1 MYADI
6 IVDISAE
13 KLDKT
18 FQYSIPE
25 NLADDIYI
33 GIQVVVPF
41 GNRKEGMTGYVVGV
55 SDEPKIDP
63 SLIKDIRR
71 VVKDSLPVES
81 ELIALAAYMKKYFGG
96 TMNQAIKT
104 VIPVKKA
111 EKHKITRMVR
121 LNIPP
126 DEAASLEEEC
136 RRKNYV
142 ARMRL
147 ISELR
152 KREYIEYELLTTKLN
167 VSSAVI
173 KAMEEKGYIIVE
185 KKIDIRNA
193 LPVGRSSWEK
203 VTLNSEQ
210 LAVVSEIESNRN
222 MPHLIRGVTGSG
234 KTEVYIELI
243 KRAVARGQKAIV
255 LIPEIALT
263 FQTVSRFYDHFGERV
278 SVIHSKLSKGEKYDR
293 FECAKEGTIDVMI
306 GPRSALFTPFKDLGY
321 IIIDEEHETSYK
333 SETVPRYN
341 ARDVAM
347 QRAKM
352 CGATVVLGSATPS
365 VDTYYLAKTGRI
377 MLHTLDNRAGER
389 PMPKCHV
396 VDLREELRRGNRS
409 IFSEDLYNAMADRLK
424 KHEQIMLFINRRG
437 IAGFV
442 SCRSCGEV
450 VKCPH
455 CDVSLS
461 LHADGRL
468 KCHYCGYEQ
477 EQVAVCPSCSS
488 KLIGTFKTGTE
499 KVERMV
505 HEAFPGVKTL
515 RLDFDS
521 TRKKGSYEE
530 ILSVFAA
537 HEADVLIGTQMI
549 VKGHDFKDVTL
560 MGILAADMSLNVSD
574 YTAGERTFSLITQ
587 AAGRAGRGEKPGDVF
602 IQTYRPDSFV
612 IQTAKDQDYLSF
624 YEKEI
629 AFRDIMGY
637 PPVRHLL
644 LIFMTAPDEAACEA
658 LSSAVADHVRGII
671 SDSYAK
677 GTVSVIGP
685 SEASVYKINDIYRRQ
700 LYVKSDSPDILADI
714 AEQTSDFVKSSEKY
728 SGASV
733 VFDFS

>member
-18 FQYSIPE
+18 FQYRIPE
-25 NLADDIYI
+25 DMKDHVFI
-33 GIQVVVPF
+33 GVQVVVPF
-41 GNRKEGMTGYVVGV
+41 GNRKDGMTGYVVDI
-55 SDEPKIDP
+55 SDDPKIDV

-71 VVKDSLPVES
+71 VVRDGMPVES
-81 ELIALAAYMKKYFGG
+81 ELIGLAAYMKKYFGG
-96 TMNQAIKT
+96 TMNQALKT
-104 VIPVKKA
+104 VIPVKKI
-111 EKHKITRMVR
+111 EKHKVLKMVR
-121 LNIPP
+121 LNMTEE
-126 DEAASLEEEC
+126 EAASYEEEC
-136 RRKNYV
+136 KRKGHV
-142 ARMRL
+142 ARQRL

-152 KREYIEYELLTTKLN
+152 KRDHIQYELLTTKLN

-173 KAMEEKGYIIVE
+173 KAMEEKGFITVE
-185 KKIDIRNA
+185 KKVDVRND
-193 LPVGRSSWEK
+193 LPVGRNTWDK
-203 VTLNSEQ
+203 VTLNREQ
-210 LAVVSEIESNRN
+210 EAVVEAIESHRQS
-222 MPHLIRGVTGSG
+222 PHLIQGVTGSG

-293 FECAKEGTIDVMI
+293 FECAKNGELDVMI

-341 ARDVAM
+341 AKDVAL

-365 VDTYYLAKTGRI
+365 VDSYYMAKQGRL
-377 MLHTLDNRAGER
+377 MLHTLNNRVSER
-389 PMPKCHV
+389 ALPTCHV
-396 VDLREELRRGNRS
+396 IDMRDELRRGNRS
-409 IFSEDLYNAMADRLK
+409 VFSEALYTAMSDRLK

-442 SCRSCGEV
+442 SCRNCGEV

-477 EQVAVCPSCSS
+477 APVTVCPACSS
-488 KLIGTFKTGTE
+488 KLIGAFKTGTE

-505 HEAFPGVKTL
+505 QDAFPGVKTL
-515 RLDFDS
+515 RMDYDS

-530 ILSVFAA
+530 ILSAFAA

-560 MGILAADMSLNVSD
+560 MGILAADMTLNVSD
-574 YTAGERTFSLITQ
+574 YTAAERTFSLITQ
-587 AAGRAGRGEKPGDVF
+587 AAGRSGRGEKPGEVF
-602 IQTYRPDSFV
+602 IQTYRPDSYA
-612 IQTAKDQDYLSF
+612 ILAAKDQDYISF

-637 PPVRHLL
+637 PPVRRLL
-644 LIFMTAPDEAACEA
+644 LIFMTAPDEERCRQ
-658 LSSAVADHVRGII
+658 LSEAVADFVRGSEGI
-671 SDSYAK
+671 
-677 GTVSVIGP
+677 SVIGP
-685 SEASVYKINDIYRRQ
+685 SEASIYKINDIYRRQ
-700 LYVKSDSPDILADI
+700 LYVKASDTDTLAAI
-714 AEQTSDFVKSSEKY
+714 AEQTSDFLKTCDYYAGS
-728 SGASV
+728 SV